1 MLRITESLYDDS
13 NEKNEGTWWVEKSD
27 QRVRNDNGSTP
38 SGEDGDSLIDA
49 QRRGYQRR
57 CDLSTTPCWFQG
69 RDVGHTRVSVVKL
82 PSWWQYL

>member
-1 MLRITESLYDDS
+1 MKTAASDQKFKESIES
-13 NEKNEGTWWVEKSD
+13 NANDEKS
-27 QRVRNDNGSTP
+27 SW
-38 SGEDGDSLIDA
+38 EDGDSLIDA